1 MVDEMNSNDTARQ
14 YLDAAH
20 AQLGER
26 VTNLGRRQTD
36 LEAEMRSG
44 FKQMETA
51 LSGLANETRNSISA
65 LSTTIAERNKPQWQA
80 LGVALTFCTLLGG
93 LAYWPINT
101 ATTDLKSAVSSISEK
116 MVTREE
122 MDWRQA
128 RGTEDRARME
138 ASIKSLQEGL
148 VPRKEH
154 ERVWLSYDAQLAADR
169 EARVAANQNLQRQID
184 EIKQTQSGFFG
195 QRDLNMQ
202 VLDRLERIERERRI
216 ASQPP
221 P

>member
-1 MVDEMNSNDTARQ
+1 MVDEMTNG
-14 YLDAAH
+14 DASRHYQDAMQ

-36 LEAEMRSG
+36 LESEMRSG

-51 LSGLANETRNSISA
+51 LSGLANETRSSISA

-101 ATTDLKSAVSSISEK
+101 ATTDLKAAVLTITER
-116 MVTREE
+116 MVSRQE

-128 RGTEDRARME
+128 RGAEDRARME
-138 ASIKSLQEGL
+138 ASINSLQADQ

-154 ERVWLSYDAQLAADR
+154 ERVWQSYDAQMQSDR
-169 EARVAANQNLQRQID
+169 EARMAANQNLQRQID

-202 VLDRLERIERERRI
+202 VLDRLERIERDRR
-216 ASQPP
+216 QGLPP
-221 P
+221 S

>member
-1 MVDEMNSNDTARQ
+1 MVDDMTNG
-14 YLDAAH
+14 DASRHYQDAMQ

-36 LEAEMRSG
+36 LESEMRSG

-51 LSGLANETRNSISA
+51 LSGLANETRSSLSA

-101 ATTDLKSAVSSISEK
+101 ATTDLKAAVLTISER
-116 MVTREE
+116 MVSRQE

-128 RGTEDRARME
+128 RGAEDRARME
-138 ASIKSLQEGL
+138 NSINSLQADQ

-154 ERVWLSYDAQLAADR
+154 ERVWQSYDAQLAADR
-169 EARVAANQNLQRQID
+169 EARIAANQNLQRQID

-202 VLDRLERIERERRI
+202 VLDRIERIERDRR
-216 ASQPP
+216 PVP
-221 P
+221 LG

>member
-1 MVDEMNSNDTARQ
+1 MVDEMSNNNDTVARQ

-36 LEAEMRSG
+36 LESEMRSG

-101 ATTDLKSAVSSISEK
+101 ATTDLKSAVSALSEN
-116 MVTREE
+116 MVTRQE

-128 RGTEDRARME
+128 RGQEDRARME
-138 ASIKSLQEGL
+138 ASVKALQDGQ

-154 ERVWLSYDAQLAADR
+154 ERVWASYDTQLASERDSRLASG
-169 EARVAANQNLQRQID
+169 QNLQRQID

-202 VLDRLERIERERRI
+202 LLDRMERIERERAR
-216 ASQPP
+216 AAAQ
-221 P
+221 